1 MIKDSKAFGRT
12 RSGRGGEYVAVVT
25 TARLRKMREARGFG
39 ATEIARRVGV
49 SRQTIYAIESGDYIP
64 NTAVALQLARVLEVS
79 VEDLFSIGNNSEKV
93 RTNIQ
98 AELLAGSRGVYSAGE
113 LVRLGRV
120 GSRTIAVPTPH
131 FPTFLSDADGVIATR
146 GKTHTTIRAVAESAS
161 QRPSLVLAGCDP
173 ALSVLAGELG
183 ESTETEVIS
192 VPCSS
197 QEALNWLKKGLVHVA
212 GTHLRD
218 RATGEYN
225 VPAVTALFGK
235 GNVRIVTFAEWEQGL
250 IVPRGNPKRIR
261 SVADL
266 GGKKI
271 TIVNREKGS
280 GARGLLD
287 SNLRDAGI
295 RSSNLK
301 GYDRIVPSHLAA
313 ALAVASSQVD
323 CCVATVS
330 AAKCLGLDFIALSR
344 ERFDLIIASSEME
357 TAGIRAL
364 LDALNRASLRR
375 KLAMLAGYEV
385 KHTGEMLM

>member
-12 RSGRGGEYVAVVT
+12 RSGRGGEHAAVVT
-25 TARLRKMREARGFG
+25 TARLRKMREARGLG

-64 NTAVALQLARVLEVS
+64 NTAVALQLACVLEVS
-79 VEDLFSIGNNSEKV
+79 VEDLFSLSASSEQKQTHI
-93 RTNIQ
+93 R
-98 AELLAGSRGVYSAGE
+98 AELIAASNHDYSAGE

-146 GKTHTTIRAVAESAS
+146 GKARTTIHAVADSAAKAN
-161 QRPSLVLAGCDP
+161 SLVLAGCDP
-173 ALSVLAGELG
+173 ALSVLAGELKSA
-183 ESTETEVIS
+183 ESEVIT

-197 QEALNWLKKGLVHVA
+197 QEALNWLKEGLVHVA

-235 GNVRIVTFAEWEQGL
+235 GNIRIVTFAQWEQGL
-250 IVPRGNPKRIR
+250 VVQRGNPKRIR

-266 GGKKI
+266 GEKKI

-295 RSSNLK
+295 RSRNLT

-330 AAKCLGLDFIALSR
+330 AARSLGLDFVPLSR
-344 ERFDLIIASSEME
+344 ERFDLIIASSEMD

-364 LDALNRASLRR
+364 LDVLNRASLRR

>member
-1 MIKDSKAFGRT
+1 
-12 RSGRGGEYVAVVT
+12 
-25 TARLRKMREARGFG
+25 
-39 ATEIARRVGV
+39 
-49 SRQTIYAIESGDYIP
+49 
-64 NTAVALQLARVLEVS
+64 
-79 VEDLFSIGNNSEKV
+79 
-93 RTNIQ
+93 
-98 AELLAGSRGVYSAGE
+98 
-113 LVRLGRV
+113 
-120 GSRTIAVPTPH
+120 
-131 FPTFLSDADGVIATR
+131 
-146 GKTHTTIRAVAESAS
+146 
-161 QRPSLVLAGCDP
+161 LVLAGCDP
-173 ALSVLAGELG
+173 ALSVLAGELKSA
-183 ESTETEVIS
+183 ESEVII

-197 QEALNWLKKGLVHVA
+197 QEALNWLKEGLVHVA

-235 GNVRIVTFAEWEQGL
+235 GNIRIVTFAEWEQGL
-250 IVPRGNPKRIR
+250 VVQRGNPKRIR

-295 RSSNLK
+295 RSSNLT

-313 ALAVASSQVD
+313 AVAVASSQVD

-344 ERFDLIIASSEME
+344 ERFDLIIASSGME

-364 LDALNRASLRR
+364 LDVLNRASLRR